1 MRLFILPMRLFN
13 IPMRLFIL
21 PMRSFNI
28 PMRPFH
34 ILPRSFPILRTG
46 RSRRQLSFC
55 CAALLVVFAA
65 GCASPRPPRPP
76 SLNLPAMVK
85 DLSAQRLGDGVAL
98 AWSTP
103 EKTTDRLDIKGP
115 MTAEICRIA
124 YPAVPFSGRAA
135 VASAAPC
142 VRIARLSVA
151 SGASHT
157 ADPLPVSLAAGPA
170 ALLAYRIEILNG
182 HGRSAGLS
190 APAFA
195 AAGAAPPA
203 VEQLRAA
210 ASPSGVVVEWQRRNS
225 SAGGSASVELD
236 RLLASSA
243 AAPPSSA
250 SNPASNP
257 APNPAPSPASSSPNT
272 QPKPPAKRSIRGGP
286 KVAARPGR
294 GSAAKP
300 LEAAP
305 PPPAEVTLKLPAQA
319 VDSGGVID
327 STAAKGETY
336 RYTAQRVLN
345 VSLDG
350 HSLTLRSLPSAPV
363 TLVVRD
369 LFPPARPSG
378 LEAVPGEAVPNTAA
392 ESRSASSSIDLSWT
406 PDTDADLAGYFVY
419 RRQVS
424 STGSLAGAAIRLN
437 QTPLVGPAYRD
448 RTAVLGQ
455 RYAYRVTAVD
465 ASGNESKP
473 SAEVQETLREP

>member
-1 MRLFILPMRLFN
+1 
-13 IPMRLFIL
+13 
-21 PMRSFNI
+21 
-28 PMRPFH
+28 
-34 ILPRSFPILRTG
+34 
-46 RSRRQLSFC
+46 
-55 CAALLVVFAA
+55 
-65 GCASPRPPRPP
+65 
-76 SLNLPAMVK
+76 MVK

-135 VASAAPC
+135 VPPAAPC

-157 ADPLPVSLAAGPA
+157 ADPLPGALTEGPA

-210 ASPSGVVVEWQRRNS
+210 ASPSGVVVEWQRRNN

-250 SNPASNP
+250 SNPA
-257 APNPAPSPASSSPNT
+257 PNLASSSPST
-272 QPKPPAKRSIRGGP
+272 QPKPPAKRSIRGGS

-300 LEAAP
+300 LGAAP
-305 PPPAEVTLKLPAQA
+305 PPPAEVTLKVPAQA

-336 RYTAQRVLN
+336 RYTAQRVLT

-350 HSLTLRSLPSAPV
+350 NSLTLHSLPSAPV

-378 LEAVPGEAVPNTAA
+378 LEAVPGEAVPNAA
-392 ESRSASSSIDLSWT
+392 AGSRSASSSIDLSWT

-419 RRQVS
+419 RQQVS

-437 QTPLVGPAYRD
+437 QTPLAGPAYRD

>member
-1 MRLFILPMRLFN
+1 
-13 IPMRLFIL
+13 
-21 PMRSFNI
+21 
-28 PMRPFH
+28 
-34 ILPRSFPILRTG
+34 
-46 RSRRQLSFC
+46 
-55 CAALLVVFAA
+55 
-65 GCASPRPPRPP
+65 
-76 SLNLPAMVK
+76 MVK

-98 AWSTP
+98 AWTNP

-115 MTAEICRIA
+115 TTAEICRIA
-124 YPAVPFSGRAA
+124 YPAVPLSGRAA
-135 VASAAPC
+135 VPPAAPC
-142 VRIARLSVA
+142 VRIARLSVP
-151 SGASHT
+151 SGTSHT
-157 ADPLPVSLAAGPA
+157 ADPLPGALAAGPA
-170 ALLAYRIEILNG
+170 VLLAYRVEIFNG

-195 AAGAAPPA
+195 AAGAAPSA

-210 ASPSGVVVEWQRRNS
+210 ASPSGVVIEWQRRSS

-243 AAPPSSA
+243 AALSNSA
-250 SNPASNP
+250 S
-257 APNPAPSPASSSPNT
+257 SPASGSSS
-272 QPKPPAKRSIRGGP
+272 QPKPPAKRSIRNGP
-286 KVAARPGR
+286 KVAAKPGR
-294 GSAAKP
+294 GSAPKP

-305 PPPAEVTLKLPAQA
+305 PTPAEVTLKVPAQA

-336 RYTAQRVLN
+336 RYTAQRVFN

-350 HSLTLRSLPSAPV
+350 HSLALRSLPSAPV

-378 LEAVPGEAVPNTAA
+378 LEAVPGEAVPDIAA
-392 ESRSASSSIDLSWT
+392 GNRSASSSIDLSWT
-406 PDTDADLAGYFVY
+406 PNTDADLAGYFVY
-419 RRQVS
+419 RQEIS

-437 QTPLVGPAYRD
+437 PTPLAGPAYRD
-448 RTAVLGQ
+448 QTAVTGQ

-473 SAEVQETLREP
+473 SAEVQEILREPS